1 MAEDGLQQS
10 PVSPNPRP
18 SRVGGLLVDGLGD
31 ESLRERAV
39 RHRARVLDAIHE
51 AIKVTLQSLGFRTV
65 FWASGA

>member
-10 PVSPNPRP
+10 PVSAHPRP
-18 SRVGGLLVDGLGD
+18 SRVCGLLVDGLGD

-51 AIKVTLQSLGFRTV
+51 AIKVEPQSLSFRTV
-65 FWASGA
+65 FRVSGA